1 MRGPKQP
8 RIKEKPGTCGGGG
21 PFSGGYNGTGPPP
34 AAGTRPGQPGGW
46 GGLQCKKACK
56 KYKGKEETDN
66 DG

>member
-8 RIKEKPGTCGGGG
+8 RIKEKPGTCGGCDH
-21 PFSGGYNGTGPPP
+21 FSGIYNGSGFPSATGTCR
-34 AAGTRPGQPGGW
+34 AKPGAW
-46 GGLQCKKACK
+46 SMSQCKKACK